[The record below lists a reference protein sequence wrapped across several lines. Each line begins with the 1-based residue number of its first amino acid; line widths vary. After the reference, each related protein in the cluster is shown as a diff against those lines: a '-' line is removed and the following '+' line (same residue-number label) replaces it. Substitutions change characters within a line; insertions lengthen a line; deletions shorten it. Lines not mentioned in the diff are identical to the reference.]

1 MKSMN
6 TKPVIGLLGG
16 IGSGKSTVANQF
28 ANLGCAVI
36 EADGIAHDIIE
47 NKDVID
53 TISSVFGAG
62 VLSSDGI
69 IDRSKL
75 AARVFEDA
83 EQLEKLQAIVHPP
96 ILEQCERLLTEYLS
110 APSVPAIILD
120 VPLLL
125 ESGLDKRCNALIF
138 VESPPAQRFQRAA
151 EKKGLSE
158 DQVKKRE
165 NFQISLDKKRQIA
178 QYLIQN
184 NSDLSDLAEQVAHIY
199 SALMKI

>member
-1 MKSMN
+1 MKI
-6 TKPVIGLLGG
+6 KPVIGLLGG

-36 EADGIAHDIIE
+36 EADRIAHDVIE
-47 NKDVID
+47 NKDVVD
-53 TISSVFGAG
+53 TISSIFGSD
-62 VLSSDGI
+62 VLSSDGM

-75 AARVFEDA
+75 AIRVFEDA

-96 ILEQCERLLTEYLS
+96 VLEQCERLLTQYLS
-110 APSVPAIILD
+110 APSVPAVVLD

-125 ESGLDKRCNALIF
+125 ESGLDRRCNVLIF
-138 VESPPAQRFQRAA
+138 VESPADQRFLRATA
-151 EKKGLSE
+151 KKGLSQ

-178 QYLIQN
+178 QYTIQN

-199 SALMKI
+199 STLVKI